1 MVRRGSE
8 LATDDRGGGI
18 CLRTATRIVVGTTAI
33 VGALS
38 LAALYAADP
47 TVSSAEVNAA
57 IAFAVFSVFG
67 ALMPYSVSERVSASA
82 TFVTFLASVVLV
94 PSWLTVVAAGGVIFL
109 AQIVQRTGAAKTV
122 FNVFQHVLALT
133 ASITAYKLT
142 GGRSAVLGA
151 DISAVPLVVGFL
163 AFFATNS
170 LLVAA
175 VVSAE
180 TRVQFFGS
188 WKENTLRGF
197 GFDLIVIPFV
207 YVFVKVYVEFGSLAT
222 SAATAL
228 IFVVRQLN
236 STNEELHRSNK
247 ELLELTVTTLEARDP
262 YTSGH
267 SRRVSQYCRMMGQAL
282 SLNAR
287 QIERLT
293 VAALLHDVGKIHE
306 VFAPILSKPG
316 KLTAEERAVME
327 SHPIK
332 GAELVRISSHLRD
345 TVDPIRHHHEAW
357 DGSGYPDALSGE
369 AIPVFARVIAIADT
383 IDAMASDRP
392 YRRGLSSEK
401 IRAEMLRMSGIQFD
415 PSMLDT
421 LIAAGTIDT
430 VLRLAC
436 APLEDHFAAEPTLS
450 LIASR

>member
-1 MVRRGSE
+1 M
-8 LATDDRGGGI
+8 
-18 CLRTATRIVVGTTAI
+18 TAI

-38 LAALYAADP
+38 FATLYAIDP
-47 TVSSAEVNAA
+47 NVDSKELNAA

-67 ALMPYSVSERVSASA
+67 ALMPYSLSERVAASA

-94 PSWLTVVAAGGVIFL
+94 PSWVSVLAAAGVIL
-109 AQIVQRTGAAKTV
+109 LSQIVQRTGKAKTT
-122 FNVFQHVLALT
+122 FNVAQHALAL
-133 ASITAYKLT
+133 SCSVVAYKLT
-142 GGRSAVLGA
+142 GGQGAVYGGE
-151 DISAVPLVVGFL
+151 ISPLALITVFL
-163 AFFATNS
+163 AFFLANS
-170 LLVAA
+170 AAVAA

-180 TRVQFFGS
+180 TRVPFLGL

-197 GFDLIVIPFV
+197 GLDVVAIPFV
-207 YVFVKVYVEFGSLAT
+207 YVFVKVYVEFGVLAT
-222 SAATAL
+222 SAAAAL
-228 IFVVRQLN
+228 ILVVRQLN

-267 SRRVSQYCRMMGQAL
+267 SRRVSQYSRMMGQAL
-282 SLNAR
+282 SLSAK

-293 VAALLHDVGKIHE
+293 VAGLLHDVGKIHE
-306 VFAPILSKPG
+306 VFAPILAKPG
-316 KLTAEERAVME
+316 KLTAEERAIME

-357 DGSGYPDALSGE
+357 DGSGYPDALAGE
-369 AIPVFARVIAIADT
+369 AIPIFARIIAIADT

-392 YRRGLSSEK
+392 YRRGLSADK

-415 PSMLDT
+415 PEMLAT
-421 LIAAGTIDT
+421 LFAAGTIDT

-436 APLEDHFAAEPTLS
+436 ASHLDDFAAEPTLS
-450 LIASR
+450 LLANG

>member
-1 MVRRGSE
+1 
-8 LATDDRGGGI
+8 
-18 CLRTATRIVVGTTAI
+18 
-33 VGALS
+33 
-38 LAALYAADP
+38 
-47 TVSSAEVNAA
+47 
-57 IAFAVFSVFG
+57 
-67 ALMPYSVSERVSASA
+67 MPYSLSERVAASA

-94 PSWLTVVAAGGVIFL
+94 PSWLSVLSAAGVILL
-109 AQIVQRTGAAKTV
+109 AQTVQRTGRAKTI
-122 FNVFQHVLALT
+122 FNVAQHAVAL
-133 ASITAYKLT
+133 SCSVFAYKAIGARGAVY
-142 GGRSAVLGA
+142 GGDTSPFALIAVFMA
-151 DISAVPLVVGFL
+151 FFL
-163 AFFATNS
+163 ANS
-170 LLVAA
+170 AAVAA

-180 TRVQFFGS
+180 TRVPFLGL

-197 GFDLIVIPFV
+197 GLDLVAIPFV
-207 YVFVKVYVEFGSLAT
+207 YVFVKVYVEFGVLAT
-222 SAATAL
+222 SAAAAL
-228 IFVVRQLN
+228 ILVVRQLN

-267 SRRVSQYCRMMGQAL
+267 SRRVSQYSRMMGQAL
-282 SLNAR
+282 SLSTK

-316 KLTAEERAVME
+316 KLTAEERAIME

-357 DGSGYPDALSGE
+357 DGSGYPDALAGE
-369 AIPVFARVIAIADT
+369 AIPVFARIIAIADT

-392 YRRGLSSEK
+392 YRRGLSAEK
-401 IRAEMLRMSGIQFD
+401 IRTEVVRMSGIQFD
-415 PSMLDT
+415 PKMLDA
-421 LIAAGTIDT
+421 LITAGTIDT

-436 APLEDHFAAEPTLS
+436 ASHENDFAAEPALS
-450 LIASR
+450 LIANG

>member
-1 MVRRGSE
+1 
-8 LATDDRGGGI
+8 
-18 CLRTATRIVVGTTAI
+18 LRKATTAVVTITSI
-33 VGALS
+33 VGAAS
-38 LAALYAADP
+38 FATLYVLDP
-47 TVSSAEVNAA
+47 SVDAKELNAA

-67 ALMPYSVSERVSASA
+67 ALMPYSLSERVAASA

-94 PSWLTVVAAGGVIFL
+94 PSWLSVLSAAGVILL
-109 AQIVQRTGAAKTV
+109 AQTVQRTGRAKTI
-122 FNVFQHVLALT
+122 FNVAQHAVALSCSVLIFKAMG
-133 ASITAYKLT
+133 ARGAVY
-142 GGRSAVLGA
+142 GGE
-151 DISAVPLVVGFL
+151 ISPLVLIAVFM
-163 AFFATNS
+163 AFFFANS
-170 LLVAA
+170 AAVAA

-180 TRVQFFGS
+180 TRVPFLGL

-197 GFDLIVIPFV
+197 GLDVVAIPFV
-207 YVFVKVYVEFGSLAT
+207 YVFVKVYVEFGVLAT
-222 SAATAL
+222 SAAAAL
-228 IFVVRQLN
+228 ILVVRQLN

-267 SRRVSQYCRMMGQAL
+267 SRRVSQYSRMMGQAL
-282 SLNAR
+282 SLSTK
-287 QIERLT
+287 QIDRLT

-316 KLTAEERAVME
+316 KLTPEERAIME

-357 DGSGYPDALSGE
+357 DGSGYPDALAGE
-369 AIPVFARVIAIADT
+369 AIPVFARIIAIADT

-392 YRRGLSSEK
+392 YRRGLSAVK
-401 IRAEMLRMSGIQFD
+401 IRAELIRMSGIQFD
-415 PSMLDT
+415 PKMLDS
-421 LIAAGTIDT
+421 LVAAGTIDT

-436 APLEDHFAAEPTLS
+436 ASHEDDFAAESTLA
-450 LIASR
+450 LLANG

>member
-1 MVRRGSE
+1 MNQ
-8 LATDDRGGGI
+8 ATNRVVAV
-18 CLRTATRIVVGTTAI
+18 TAAIGI
-33 VGALS
+33 VG
-38 LAALYAADP
+38 LAALYAVDP
-47 TVSSAEVNAA
+47 YVSPAEANAA
-57 IAFAVFSVFG
+57 LAFAVFSIFG
-67 ALMPYSVSERVSASA
+67 ALMPYSLSERVKGSA

-94 PSWLTVVAAGGVIFL
+94 PSWVSVVASSAVIML
-109 AQIVQRTGAAKTV
+109 AQVMQRTGTVKTI
-122 FNVFQHVLALT
+122 FNVSQHCFALSCSV
-133 ASITAYKLT
+133 AAYMLT
-142 GGRSAVLGA
+142 GAVGA
-151 DISAVPLVVGFL
+151 ASGGAISPWPLLASFL
-163 AFFATNS
+163 AFFLANS
-170 LLVAA
+170 VAVAA

-180 TRVQFFGS
+180 TRASFISLFQGNS
-188 WKENTLRGF
+188 LRGF
-197 GFDLIVIPFV
+197 GLDVLAVPFV
-207 YVFVKVYVEFGSLAT
+207 YVFVKLYLSYGPLAT
-222 SAATAL
+222 SAAAAL
-228 IFVVRQLN
+228 ILVVRQLN

-267 SRRVSQYCRMMGQAL
+267 SRRVSQYSRMMGQSLAL
-282 SLNAR
+282 SSK

-316 KLTAEERAVME
+316 KLTPEERAIME

-357 DGSGYPDALSGE
+357 DGSGYPDALAGE

-392 YRRGLSSEK
+392 YRRGLSADK
-401 IRAEMLRMSGIQFD
+401 IRAEMVRMSGIQFD
-415 PSMLDT
+415 PNMLKI
-421 LIAAGTIDT
+421 LLASGTIDS

-436 APLEDHFAAEPTLS
+436 DSHEYDFAAEPGIA
-450 LIASR
+450 LIAHG